1 VGSGSVSAVSASTV
15 SASTVSA
22 STVSASTGRA
32 HPVMPRRMA
41 GRRALVTGGAGAIG
55 LACARRLLAEGAE
68 VVLLD
73 RHADALSATAGTGAA
88 PVACDVR
95 DPGAVAAAVTRAAG
109 LLNGPADV
117 LVNSAGVYR
126 IAPLL
131 DLTPG
136 EWDDVLAVNLRGTFL
151 AGRAM
156 AAALIAA
163 GRPGAIV
170 NISSTAGLVADA
182 AEPSAHYN
190 ASKAGVLA
198 LTRQMA
204 AEWAPH
210 GIRANAVCPGVIDT
224 PMLRMMDDPAAGAAY
239 LRTGVPQGRLGSAEE
254 VAAAVVFLA
263 SDDASYLTGATV
275 PVDGGVTAI

>member
-1 VGSGSVSAVSASTV
+1 MTPG
-15 SASTVSA
+15 
-22 STVSASTGRA
+22 
-32 HPVMPRRMA
+32 RMA
-41 GRRALVTGGAGAIG
+41 GRRALVTGGASGIG

-73 RHADALSATAGTGAA
+73 LSTDALSSAAGIGAA
-88 PVACDVR
+88 TVACDVR
-95 DPGAVAAAVTRAAG
+95 DPDAVGRAVARAAG

-117 LVNSAGVYR
+117 LISAAGVYR

-131 DLTPG
+131 DLAPG
-136 EWDDVLAVNLRGTFL
+136 EWDDVVAVNLRGTFL
-151 AGRAM
+151 AGRAV
-156 AAALIAA
+156 AAELIAA
-163 GRPGAIV
+163 RLPGAIV
-170 NISSTAGLVADA
+170 NISSIAGLVADA
-182 AEPSAHYN
+182 SEPSAHYN

-224 PMLRMMDDPAAGAAY
+224 PMLRLMDDPAAGAAY
-239 LRTGVPQGRLGSAEE
+239 LQACVPQRRLGAADE

-263 SDDASYLTGATV
+263 SNDASYLTGAAV
-275 PVDGGVTAI
+275 PVDGGITAI

>member
-1 VGSGSVSAVSASTV
+1 MVGSGSASP
-15 SASTVSA
+15 APA
-22 STVSASTGRA
+22 QRLLPGRL
-32 HPVMPRRMA
+32 A
-41 GRRALVTGGAGAIG
+41 GRRALITGGASGIG
-55 LACARRLLAEGAE
+55 LACARRLVAEGAE

-73 RHADALSATAGTGAA
+73 LSSAASAAAAT
-88 PVACDVR
+88 VACDVR

-136 EWDDVLAVNLRGTFL
+136 EWDDVVTVNLRGTFL
-151 AGRAM
+151 AGRAV

-163 GRPGAIV
+163 GLPGAIV

-182 AEPSAHYN
+182 SEPSAHYN

-204 AEWAPH
+204 AEWAPY
-210 GIRANAVCPGVIDT
+210 GIRANAVCPGAIDT
-224 PMLRMMDDPAAGAAY
+224 PMLRLMDDPAAGDAY
-239 LRTGVPQGRLGSAEE
+239 LQAGVPQRRLGSADE
-254 VAAAVVFLA
+254 VAAVIVFLA
-263 SDDASYLTGATV
+263 SDDASYLTGAAV
-275 PVDGGVTAI
+275 PVDGGMTAI

>member
-1 VGSGSVSAVSASTV
+1 
-15 SASTVSA
+15 
-22 STVSASTGRA
+22 
-32 HPVMPRRMA
+32 MPGRMA
-41 GRRALVTGGAGAIG
+41 GRRGIVTGGASGIG
-55 LACARRLLAEGAE
+55 LACARRLLAEGAQ
-68 VVLLD
+68 VAVLD
-73 RHADALSATAGTGAA
+73 ARADALSGAAGTGAA
-88 PVACDVR
+88 TVACDVR
-95 DPGAVAAAVTRAAG
+95 DPDAVAQAVSRAAG
-109 LLNGPADV
+109 LLDGPADV
-117 LVNSAGVYR
+117 LVNAAGVYR

-136 EWDDVLAVNLRGTFL
+136 EWDDVLAVNLRGPFL
-151 AGRAM
+151 AGRTV

-210 GIRANAVCPGVIDT
+210 RIRANAVCPGVIDT
-224 PMLRMMDDPAAGAAY
+224 PMLRLMDDPAAGAAY
-239 LRTGVPQGRLGSAEE
+239 LQTGVPQRRLGSADE
-254 VAAAVVFLA
+254 VAAVIVFLA
-263 SDDASYLTGATV
+263 SDDASYLTGAAV
-275 PVDGGVTAI
+275 PVDGGLTAI